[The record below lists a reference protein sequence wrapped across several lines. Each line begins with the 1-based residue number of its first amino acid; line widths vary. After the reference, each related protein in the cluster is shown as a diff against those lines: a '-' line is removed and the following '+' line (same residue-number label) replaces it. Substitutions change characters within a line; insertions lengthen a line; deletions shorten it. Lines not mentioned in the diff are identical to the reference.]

1 MRVSTQG
8 QTTERQERALEEW
21 MANHPEYELQDTKVD
36 KQSGRNLNRL
46 DWFINGKYPD
56 GTVLVVEDVDRFS
69 RLGVTDGVDLLFRLW
84 RKGLTIAVVGDP
96 FNGEVLKDLD
106 DKGEEIIR
114 ELKRARRESDRKR
127 DRSED
132 SVRVNRE
139 LIKQRKFTHPKC
151 WFKPREGGKKVHYS
165 LWLDLDPTL
174 NSGDGEFV
182 ENAEVRWIKRAF
194 ELALQPDMGENKI
207 ADQLHSEGFRSSHP
221 QTKGKKLDGRTIGKW
236 LTNRQVIG
244 EWQATKPKL
253 DEFGNRLG
261 KQYEPFGEPL
271 SVFPVVI
278 DPKDF
283 QRVQH
288 LRQARRTN
296 AGAVVSRGGQMHSLF
311 QDMQF
316 CAQCGGYM
324 RCRPEAGGKRTFR
337 CSVSLLDKNA
347 CNVNGKRVGVPY
359 DEEEILNQMADFR
372 WETFYSDKKHSEELR
387 EWSGR
392 QKRTYEAMQKAEDL
406 VKNRKASRA
415 HYWDKAEKVPDDL
428 EDLISK
434 AVTEW
439 EAARE
444 AFNRAELT
452 VQQINSRPTGKK
464 AAEATRRRVRQ
475 FIDVDRHHPDDATR
489 IAARRAFNQWL
500 QQESLVV
507 VVDARIKPNDP
518 LGRGNYEVGKGTIE
532 VNFKT
537 RSLKQ
542 LDMRLESL
550 AAFGVPPERLKE
562 LEKEFAE
569 RDAYIDQQLQEAA
582 EAKAEKERN
591 RTPESEAKRLAG
603 LEKFKQQIEA
613 FIERRD
619 AERAA
624 NPESSEWPQP

>member
-1 MRVSTQG
+1 M
-8 QTTERQERALEEW
+8 
-21 MANHPEYELQDTKVD
+21 
-36 KQSGRNLNRL
+36 
-46 DWFINGKYPD
+46 
-56 GTVLVVEDVDRFS
+56 VVEDIDRFS
-69 RLGVTDGVDLLFRLW
+69 RLGVTDGVDLLFELW
-84 RKGLTIAVVGDP
+84 HAGLTIAVVGAP
-96 FNGEVLKDLD
+96 FEGEVIKDLD
-106 DKGEEIIR
+106 KKGEEIIR
-114 ELKRARRESDRKR
+114 ELNRARRESDRKR
-127 DRSED
+127 DKSND
-132 SVRVNRE
+132 AVRVNRE
-139 LIKQRKFTHPKC
+139 LIKQGKFTHPKC
-151 WFKPREGGKKVHYS
+151 FLKPRDGKKRS
-165 LWLDLDPTL
+165 LLPFWVDLDPTAR
-174 NSGDGEFV
+174 NGDGQLV
-182 ENAEVRWIKRAF
+182 EINRQAKWIKRAF

-253 DEFGNRLG
+253 DEFGKPVG

-283 QRVQH
+283 QRVQD

-296 AGAVVSRGGQMHSLF
+296 ATAVSRRGQMHSLF

-337 CSVSLLDKNA
+337 CSVSALDKSA
-347 CNVNGKRVGVPY
+347 CNVNGKRVGVAY
-359 DEEEILNQMADFR
+359 DEEEILNQMAEFR
-372 WETFYSDKKHSEELR
+372 WETLYSDKKHSEELR

-392 QKRTYEAMQKAEDL
+392 QKLTYEAMQKAEDL

-415 HYWDKAEKVPDDL
+415 HYWDNGEKVPADL
-428 EDLISK
+428 EDSISK
-434 AVTEW
+434 AEDEW
-439 EAARE
+439 EAKRE

-452 VQQINSRPTGKK
+452 VQQIKSRPTGKK

-475 FIDVDRHHPDDATR
+475 FIDVDRHHPDDAIR

-507 VVDARIKPNDP
+507 VVDARIKPND
-518 LGRGNYEVGKGTIE
+518 LFGRGNYEIGKGTIE

-537 RSLKQ
+537 RSLKR
-542 LDMRLESL
+542 LDMRLEDFS
-550 AAFGVPPERLKE
+550 AFGVPHERLKE

-582 EAKAEKERN
+582 EAREERRRN
-591 RTPESEAKRLAG
+591 AVPITPEQRAEMERKVEETRKAIEERDFKRWKAG
-603 LEKFKQQIEA
+603 ELQS
-613 FIERRD
+613 D
-619 AERAA
+619 
-624 NPESSEWPQP
+624 WPQPDKAWGHVDRGPLWHIVKARIARAKAAASQSKRPKSLSQQ